1 MSKSV
6 KVTLFIILLL
16 TIDQVTKILV
26 KTNMNLYEDIQ
37 IFKWFHIH
45 FIENPGMAFG
55 ITLGSKTILTLFRL
69 VVSGFV
75 LYYIIKLVQNEW
87 RTGYIFCVCLIFAGA
102 IGNIIDCMF
111 YGLIFSESTPWA
123 AATLMPS
130 DGGYASFLLGKVV
143 DMVYCPIFT
152 FPAWVPFLG
161 GEVFFSPIFN
171 FADACITVG
180 LFIMIIFFRKDFN
193 HSFEQLF
200 PKDKTAKK

>member
-16 TIDQVTKILV
+16 TIDQITKILV

-55 ITLGSKTILTLFRL
+55 ITLGSKTVLTLFRL

-111 YGLIFSESTPWA
+111 YGLIFSESTPWER
-123 AATLMPS
+123 L
-130 DGGYASFLLGKVV
+130 
-143 DMVYCPIFT
+143 
-152 FPAWVPFLG
+152 
-161 GEVFFSPIFN
+161 
-171 FADACITVG
+171 
-180 LFIMIIFFRKDFN
+180 R
-193 HSFEQLF
+193 
-200 PKDKTAKK
+200 

>member
-16 TIDQVTKILV
+16 TIDQITKILV
-26 KTNMNLYEDIQ
+26 KTNMNLYKDIQ

-130 DGGYASFLLGKVV
+130 G
-143 DMVYCPIFT
+143 
-152 FPAWVPFLG
+152 
-161 GEVFFSPIFN
+161 
-171 FADACITVG
+171 
-180 LFIMIIFFRKDFN
+180 
-193 HSFEQLF
+193 
-200 PKDKTAKK
+200 